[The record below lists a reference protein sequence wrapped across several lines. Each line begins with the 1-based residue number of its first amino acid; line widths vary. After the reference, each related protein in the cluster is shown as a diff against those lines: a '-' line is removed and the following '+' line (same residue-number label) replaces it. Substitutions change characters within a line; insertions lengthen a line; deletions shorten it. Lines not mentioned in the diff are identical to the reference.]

1 MSIPTQIKRISGEVN
16 TQADL
21 IAQILSALE
30 GKTSSGGD
38 SGDSDRTTSVLGEA
52 ILGEMI
58 LGD

>member
-1 MSIPTQIKRISGEVN
+1 MSIPTQITRISGEVA

-30 GKTSSGGD
+30 DKMSGGSSGD
-38 SGDSDRTTSVLGEA
+38 ANRTTSVLGEA